1 MSRTFL
7 KHNPTTSGEDKRTPV
22 ALIIGA
28 GAGTGQAVAVKFAS
42 EGYHVVVVRRGKG
55 PNRLLTDADDS
66 QNKLMRFAQE
76 IKDRGG
82 EATALFADGTKVEE
96 TVALVKKIEGEI
108 GPIAFINYNIGAQ
121 VGNRTLEKTSYRI
134 FELAWRM
141 GSLGAFAIAK
151 EAAPYMIQ
159 RGGGTIVYT
168 SSTSAYRGNPGQH
181 AHTAAM
187 GGRRNLCQSLS
198 AELNPQGIHIVHVNL
213 DGLVR
218 APETA
223 FKLMARG
230 NQEGFQKFV
239 DDRLSTENILEPSS
253 IADTYF
259 HLHMQPKGTWTQ
271 DLDLRPWKTN
281 AWWMSK

>member
-1 MSRTFL
+1 M
-7 KHNPTTSGEDKRTPV
+7 ED
-22 ALIIGA
+22 
-28 GAGTGQAVAVKFAS
+28 
-42 EGYHVVVVRRGKG
+42 
-55 PNRLLTDADDS
+55 
-66 QNKLMRFAQE
+66 
-76 IKDRGG
+76 
-82 EATALFADGTKVEE
+82 
-96 TVALVKKIEGEI
+96 
-108 GPIAFINYNIGAQ
+108 
-121 VGNRTLEKTSYRI
+121 
-134 FELAWRM
+134 

-168 SSTSAYRGNPGQH
+168 STSAYRGNPGQH

-239 DDRLSTENILEPSS
+239 DDRLSTENILNLVVLQ
-253 IADTYF
+253 IHIF
-259 HLHMQPKGTWTQ
+259 ICICNQKGHGHKTWI
-271 DLDLRPWKTN
+271 
-281 AWWMSK
+281 